1 MAQTGKVFGHYILA
15 WSESCIVSQSTL
27 EIQEI
32 PGVTL
37 RVHATKQSKQLY
49 CIQTLRVLS
58 CKNSLLLSSP
68 HFTLVT
74 TPQCRPFPGKP
85 RLHEQFL
92 LHLSCAGVRGALP
105 QQSHV
110 TEHDQ
115 NIFCASLSSFWS
127 EVYEN
132 WDLSKEPTQIQTCL
146 LFPNPAAQT
155 AVFILLSQNIK
166 LWFPSPL
173 FLSKG
178 RVVALVL
185 FCLVCCS
192 CWHVRGEQH
201 PSYNGFGSWIHCVV
215 TCCSGLSPHF
225 SISLAELQAVQCQKT
240 NYRGI
245 YPVLGLV
252 GCYSALT
259 ELAMMDWVRSTA
271 CGTIFLALQRD
282 FSSYFWTNAL
292 C

>member
-1 MAQTGKVFGHYILA
+1 MIRKLHCLSKHPGDSGDPWRDPTCPCHKAKQAVVLHPNSEGPELQEQPLA
-15 WSESCIVSQSTL
+15 E
-27 EIQEI
+27 
-32 PGVTL
+32 
-37 RVHATKQSKQLY
+37 
-49 CIQTLRVLS
+49 
-58 CKNSLLLSSP
+58 LSSL
-68 HFTLVT
+68 HTCDNT
-74 TPQCRPFPGKP
+74 TVQTIPWEATSAWAVPAPPKLCW
-85 RLHEQFL
+85 
-92 LHLSCAGVRGALP
+92 GALP

-192 CWHVRGEQH
+192 CWHVRGEQY